1 VSTILKAL
9 RRLEREKQP
18 EPGKALRE
26 EVVAFLPGEPQEP
39 RSDRTLWW
47 AGAGGAAILVLGLL
61 WVASGEKEREAGARS
76 AVAPAPRPEAIA
88 PAPAPAEGAPAVP
101 VPVAEVPSPRT
112 PSTPHLAPAAPGPT
126 SSPTMAGVAEPSS
139 GAGARAPERA
149 EPAAR
154 PYRLPDP
161 EPLRASA
168 APLPAP
174 VPEAAPPAEAVRTA
188 AEPATPPAPEAHVES
203 TTWHPDPTRR
213 RAVVSAGG
221 RAAVT
226 LREGDAIGELV
237 VLRVDPSGVVFLY
250 QGREITR
257 RVGQ

>member
-18 EPGKALRE
+18 EPGKALRD

-39 RSDRTLWW
+39 RPDRTLWW
-47 AGAGGAAILVLGLL
+47 VGAGGVAILVLGLL
-61 WVASGEKEREAGARS
+61 WLAAGERERETGARS
-76 AVAPAPRPEAIA
+76 AVAPAERPEAIA
-88 PAPAPAEGAPAVP
+88 PAPAPAEEAPAVP
-101 VPVAEVPSPRT
+101 VPVAEVPSLRT
-112 PSTPHLAPAAPGPT
+112 PNTPHPALAAPEPP
-126 SSPTMAGVAEPSS
+126 SSPTVARVVEPSS
-139 GAGARAPERA
+139 SAGARAAERA
-149 EPAAR
+149 EPGAR

-161 EPLRASA
+161 EPLQAFA
-168 APLPAP
+168 AP
-174 VPEAAPPAEAVRTA
+174 VPEAAPPAEAVERA
-188 AEPATPPAPEAHVES
+188 AEPAAPPAPEAHVES
-203 TTWHPDPTRR
+203 TTWHPDPSRR
-213 RAVVSAGG
+213 RVVVSAGG

-237 VLRVDPSGVVFLY
+237 VLRVEPSGVVFLY